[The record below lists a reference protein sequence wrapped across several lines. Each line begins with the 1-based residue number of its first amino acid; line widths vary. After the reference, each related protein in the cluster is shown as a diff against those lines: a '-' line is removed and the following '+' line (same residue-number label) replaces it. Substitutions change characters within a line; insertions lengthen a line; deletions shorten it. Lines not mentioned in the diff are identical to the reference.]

1 MKIAYISYLG
11 QEIVKR
17 WAEWFAKRG
26 HEVYLVLPA
35 HTTKVQAEFKG
46 VHIHKVNIQSYASK
60 IFPFPTIWSGVLPC
74 RKVINEIKPDIV
86 HGQNVIESGLPVV
99 FSGDYPK
106 IVSILGNEPFLELIV
121 YRLLVKTVFWR
132 VNAIHSFAENLT
144 EKTISLGVNKPKI
157 FTIRPCA
164 DTKKYNPYLDGFDL
178 KKSLNF
184 ENNPLVIST
193 RNLWPGYNV
202 ECLIESVPYVI
213 KEIPNAKFM
222 IKMGHIIPEERV
234 EKFKNLVKN
243 LKISNRVKFIGYVPY
258 NDLPKYLACA
268 DVYVSTSLFDGLGIS
283 NIEALAC
290 GTPAVLAD
298 IDSTRNLIKKGLHA
312 RLYPPKDSKAL
323 AKEIIASIKNK
334 EKENKEIHKENFEII
349 KEHYDFDKNMEKV
362 EKLYENLIDK
372 YKKHK

>member
-1 MKIAYISYLG
+1 
-11 QEIVKR
+11 
-17 WAEWFAKRG
+17 
-26 HEVYLVLPA
+26 
-35 HTTKVQAEFKG
+35 
-46 VHIHKVNIQSYASK
+46 
-60 IFPFPTIWSGVLPC
+60 
-74 RKVINEIKPDIV
+74 
-86 HGQNVIESGLPVV
+86 
-99 FSGDYPK
+99 
-106 IVSILGNEPFLELIV
+106 
-121 YRLLVKTVFWR
+121 
-132 VNAIHSFAENLT
+132 
-144 EKTISLGVNKPKI
+144 
-157 FTIRPCA
+157 
-164 DTKKYNPYLDGFDL
+164 
-178 KKSLNF
+178 
-184 ENNPLVIST
+184 
-193 RNLWPGYNV
+193 
-202 ECLIESVPYVI
+202 
-213 KEIPNAKFM
+213 M

-258 NDLPKYLACA
+258 NDLPKYLPCA